1 MKRPFAEF
9 FSRSRLPEISLS
21 EEGGIRTLHF
31 GSVWIQGAMRIA
43 DPWRLELEY
52 TRELFAGLM
61 FQPAPKAFTLVGL
74 GAASCTKFAWKQFP
88 RARVTTVELDPAV
101 IACARANFALPPD
114 SSRLR
119 TLCADGETWVTAN
132 PDSCDY
138 LIVDAYDAAAKGPVL
153 ASPSF
158 FADCR
163 AALVTDRVSVL
174 AVNLFGKH
182 RSYNTAIANIDRA
195 FDGRMLVLPASERGN
210 VIAFGFA
217 GPEVE
222 VPLAEFR
229 VRAQTLK
236 DTTGLQFQKF
246 LAGFRRAN
254 QLSGA
259 TLRV

>member
-1 MKRPFAEF
+1 
-9 FSRSRLPEISLS
+9 
-21 EEGGIRTLHF
+21 
-31 GSVWIQGAMRIA
+31 
-43 DPWRLELEY
+43 
-52 TRELFAGLM
+52 
-61 FQPAPKAFTLVGL
+61 
-74 GAASCTKFAWKQFP
+74 
-88 RARVTTVELDPAV
+88 VELDPAV

-119 TLCADGETWVTAN
+119 TLCADGETWMTAN

-163 AALVTDRVSVL
+163 SALVTDRVAVL

-217 GPEVE
+217 GPGIES
-222 VPLAEFR
+222 PLSELRA
-229 VRAQTLK
+229 RAQTLK
-236 DTTGLQFQKF
+236 ETTGLAFQKF
-246 LAGFRRAN
+246 LAGYRVAN
-254 QLSGA
+254 RMEGKTFS
-259 TLRV
+259 V